1 MFLAILLSLFT
12 IGNALDI
19 NIWVDKEDGIYYPNE
34 KLTVYFQVDRDC
46 YLAVYDIETG
56 GGASMLFPQEGHD
69 GWVEAGRTYQLPS
82 EDADFDYVVGG
93 SEGIETII
101 AVGSIERL
109 PDLNDDGIDVVHQS
123 IEIYIEEPEP
133 AKLRIISTPK
143 RCRIYITEVASGNGV
158 SLGKTPRTIVLR
170 PGEYIVKIKKLG
182 YKTLVRRICL
192 DPHDMRRVFVKL
204 RPY

>member
-1 MFLAILLSLFT
+1 MLFTVLLSLFA
-12 IGNALDI
+12 ISSPPDI
-19 NIWVDKEDGIYYPNE
+19 DIWVNKEDATYYPNE
-34 KLTVYFQVDRDC
+34 KLTVFFQVDQDC
-46 YLAVYDIETG
+46 YVAVYDIEVG
-56 GGASMLFPQEGHD
+56 GSASMLFPQEGMD
-69 GWVEAGRTYQLPS
+69 GWVEAGRVYELPPA
-82 EDADFDYVVGG
+82 DADHDYVIGG
-93 SEGIETII
+93 AEGIETII
-101 AVGSIERL
+101 AVGSIEWL
-109 PDLNDDGIDVVHQS
+109 PDLDDNGVDVVHQS
-123 IEIYIEEPEP
+123 VEIYIEEPEP

>member
-1 MFLAILLSLFT
+1 MLLAILLSLFT

-93 SEGIETII
+93 AEGIETII
-101 AVGSIERL
+101 AVGSIEWL
-109 PDLNDDGIDVVHQS
+109 PDLDDNGVDVVHQS

>member
-1 MFLAILLSLFT
+1 MLFTILLSLFAVT
-12 IGNALDI
+12 SPPDI
-19 NIWVDKEDGIYYPNE
+19 DIWVNKEDATYYPNE
-34 KLTVYFQVDRDC
+34 KLTVFFQVDQDC
-46 YLAVYDIETG
+46 YVAVYDIEVG
-56 GGASMLFPQEGHD
+56 GSASMLFPQEGMD
-69 GWVEAGRTYQLPS
+69 GWVEAGRVYELPPA
-82 EDADFDYVVGG
+82 DADHDYVIGG
-93 SEGIETII
+93 AEGIETII

-109 PDLNDDGIDVVHQS
+109 PDLDDNGVDVVHQS

-158 SLGKTPRTIVLR
+158 SLGKAPRTIVLR

-182 YKTLVRRICL
+182 YKTLVRRIWL
-192 DPHDMRRVFVKL
+192 DPDDMRRVFVKL